1 MEGDYDFYSE
11 DVPPPVDEEEIL
23 EFEPS
28 EEKEAVADTSKTTG
42 VGIEQL
48 NTNKKDDRD
57 MNNVQVDNTEV
68 ITIKSREDFEKEL
81 VRSLDQVDFSR
92 NRGYNVE
99 KVRSTRS
106 QVISR
111 IKSELL
117 ELELGNQLDE
127 NSEKDD
133 QEIQVLK
140 NRLKNISLG
149 ESSFVKEWIMQIH
162 EFNSAII
169 RNKRELGTPDTGKGK
184 YTESVV
190 STKDS
195 SKELEYM
202 EERFLNMEGRLKE
215 MENLVGGSMEI
226 SNSSDSDHLTIQD
239 EIDDLYRRINLIFN
253 SKKLTDDAQDRFKKA
268 SDSLQK
274 YKQKKGSIDGP
285 KLDDF
290 VPASDRRIH
299 LIFKRLQRVETYETA
314 IPLLIGRLR
323 AMNSIVSETSGT
335 INFMKNLD
343 SELSKTE
350 MEVIKWNTKLDDL
363 ERKSE
368 AKQQTWNKDKNLI
381 KKWIHS
387 LEEKLKVLQ

>member
-1 MEGDYDFYSE
+1 
-11 DVPPPVDEEEIL
+11 
-23 EFEPS
+23 
-28 EEKEAVADTSKTTG
+28 
-42 VGIEQL
+42 
-48 NTNKKDDRD
+48 